1 MENDPKNAE
10 KLIIE
15 QRYKKFFLLLFGI
28 TAMKNAGISRDVK
41 KERKN
46 MEENNAQRSIRI
58 RIVVTRSLLAFHRV
72 CTFSS
77 LFFRRSR
84 VNMTRGR
91 KLFTLMPVYRT

>member
-1 MENDPKNAE
+1 MENDLKNAE

-15 QRYKKFFLLLFGI
+15 QRFKKFFLLFFGI
-28 TAMKNAGISRDVK
+28 TAMKNAEISRDVK
-41 KERKN
+41 KKEEERNN

-77 LFFRRSR
+77 LFFFDEA
-84 VNMTRGR
+84 V
-91 KLFTLMPVYRT
+91 